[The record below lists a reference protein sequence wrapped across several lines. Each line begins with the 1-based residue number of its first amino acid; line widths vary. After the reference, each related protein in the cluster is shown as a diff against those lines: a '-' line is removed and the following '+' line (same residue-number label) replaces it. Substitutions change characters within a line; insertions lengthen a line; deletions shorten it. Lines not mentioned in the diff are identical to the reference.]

1 MPRFTTVSFEE
12 IPVIFGGAPFWA
24 SGEVDISYKT
34 LRGDRD
40 IGEPDR
46 YVEIDFPAEMNMTL
60 FDEDDEPV
68 LEILA
73 QSTEDLFRSVCHQIG
88 GIAKRAAEEDAWG

>member
-12 IPVIFGGAPFWA
+12 IPVTSGGAPFWA
-24 SGEVDISYKT
+24 SGEVDISYKA

-40 IGEPDR
+40 VGEPER

-60 FDEDDEPV
+60 WDEDGEPV

-73 QSTEDLFRSVCHQIG
+73 KKTEDLFRSVCHQIDEM
-88 GIAKRAAEEDAWG
+88 ATRAAEEDAWG